1 MVSVIIPM
9 YNAEKYIAE
18 CLDSIVSQDY
28 QDVEIIVIDD
38 GSIDNSADIVSD
50 YQKRDGRIK
59 LVRQENHGLVYSRK
73 QGIRES
79 AGDYILFVDSDD
91 WLEHDMTSALV
102 RMLVSDNS
110 DVVASAA
117 TFCMGDNRRISRN
130 AAPEGVYQGGK
141 LIELKKRLF
150 CYEDYT
156 TMALLPFLWNKLW
169 KKNLVKKYVLAADEK
184 MTIAEDVAI
193 GFPAILSA
201 GRVTVT
207 NKSFYNYRKT
217 SSSML
222 NQKKDALKEL
232 ENIAH
237 VYRNIKSLCAGAG
250 TEDYLAGGLERFMI
264 NQLFTRA
271 YPLVE
276 NAAGLKGLFPYCP
289 EIPENVVIYGAGE
302 LGREIYSYLLK
313 RTNVKCWIDK
323 DAENLKAFGL
333 PVDTIDGC
341 RAADGDTVIVA
352 VFSKRATDSIV
363 RDLTGRGYKKDNI
376 LIFKMDDTLEHELIE
391 KMIGD

>member
-28 QDVEIIVIDD
+28 QDIEIIVIDD
-38 GSIDNSADIVSD
+38 GSTDNSADIVSD

-91 WLEHDMTSALV
+91 WLEHDMISALV
-102 RMLVSDNS
+102 RMSVSDNS

-117 TFCMGDNRRISRN
+117 TFFMGDNRRISRN
-130 AAPEGVYQGGK
+130 AAPEGVYQGEE

-169 KKNLVKKYVLAADEK
+169 KKDLIQKYVLAADEK

-232 ENIAH
+232 ENIAL
-237 VYRNIKSLCAGAG
+237 VYRNIKSSL
-250 TEDYLAGGLERFMI
+250 R
-264 NQLFTRA
+264 
-271 YPLVE
+271 
-276 NAAGLKGLFPYCP
+276 
-289 EIPENVVIYGAGE
+289 
-302 LGREIYSYLLK
+302 
-313 RTNVKCWIDK
+313 
-323 DAENLKAFGL
+323 
-333 PVDTIDGC
+333 
-341 RAADGDTVIVA
+341 
-352 VFSKRATDSIV
+352 
-363 RDLTGRGYKKDNI
+363 
-376 LIFKMDDTLEHELIE
+376 
-391 KMIGD
+391 